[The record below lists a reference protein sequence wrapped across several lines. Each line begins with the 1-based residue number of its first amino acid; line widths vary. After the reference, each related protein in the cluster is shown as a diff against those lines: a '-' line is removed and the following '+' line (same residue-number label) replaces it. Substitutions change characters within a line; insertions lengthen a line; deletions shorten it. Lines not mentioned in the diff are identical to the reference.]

1 MRRRIMRPPMYL
13 CVCRGFFVYD
23 VKREFG
29 TLHIFSY
36 LCNMI
41 AYKYKLYRT
50 DKTKHLD
57 RMLSEACFVWNHA
70 LSLQKRYY
78 RLYGKYI
85 SDSRM
90 RKHFAKRIKRNLL
103 HSQTVQEI
111 IDRLDIAYQRFFEH
125 LAKRPPKFRKA
136 KDFSSFVFRQGGY
149 SLNGNVL
156 TINIIKKRFKFSLSR
171 PYAGKVKTLTVKRNN
186 LGEFFIVMALD
197 QSPQSIGKTHNGAS
211 VGIDFGLKKYMTLSD
226 GTTVDNPQFLKSGLC
241 QLQRKSRN
249 LSKCVPGSHN
259 RERKRLDLDRHHE
272 KVVNQRNAF
281 QWQLAHRL
289 CQQYDRI
296 FIEDLRLT
304 GMSAMWGRKMADLA
318 HGAFV
323 LKLQYVATKYGVTVH
338 KIDRFY
344 PSSKTC
350 TCGYVNHG
358 LQLHERTWVCPECG
372 TVHKRDLLA
381 ANNILRQGIAELE
394 SACKTREAARIPVRT
409 RSYSRISRLQA

>member
-1 MRRRIMRPPMYL
+1 
-13 CVCRGFFVYD
+13 
-23 VKREFG
+23 
-29 TLHIFSY
+29 
-36 LCNMI
+36 MI
-41 AYKYKLYRT
+41 SYKYKLY
-50 DKTKHLD
+50 KTQKSKHLD
-57 RMLSEACFVWNHA
+57 KMLREACFVWNHA
-70 LSLQKRYY
+70 LALEKRYY
-78 RLYGKYI
+78 RMFGKYI
-85 SDSRM
+85 GANRM
-90 RKHFAKRIKRNLL
+90 RKHFNKRIKRNIL
-103 HSQTVQEI
+103 HSQTQEEI
-111 IDRLDIAYQRFFEH
+111 LQRLDTAYQRFFKH

-136 KDFSSFVFRQGGY
+136 KDFSSILFRQGGY

-156 TINIIKKRFKFSLSR
+156 TINSIKKRFKFSLSR
-171 PYAGKVKTLTVKRNN
+171 PYNGKVKTLTVKRNH
-186 LGEFFIVMALD
+186 LGEFFIVMVLD
-197 QSPQSIGKTHNGAS
+197 KSPQSIGKSHNGAS
-211 VGIDFGLKKYMTLSD
+211 VGIDFGLKKYMTMSD
-226 GTTVDNPQFLKSGLC
+226 GTAVDNPQFLKSGLR

-281 QWQLAHRL
+281 QWQLAHQL

-296 FIEDLRLT
+296 FIEDLQLT
-304 GMSAMWGRKMADLA
+304 GMSALWGRKMADLA
-318 HGAFV
+318 HGKFV

-338 KIDRFY
+338 KIDRYY

-381 ANNILRQGIAELE
+381 ANNILRQGIAELK
-394 SACKTREAARIPVRT
+394 SARKTRESKRVPVRT